1 MEITNDLHNNHNV
14 YILGAGFSRLRGLPL
29 INDFMMQMRDALE
42 YHAQNKHRQECDAI
56 RAVLNFRMKASS
68 AAYRVQVDLENIEEL
83 FSLASASANTHDESI
98 RLAIAATLDY
108 GFHANKQL
116 WARFGHISLDNFS
129 DIKNWVNPSSLDAY
143 SRSLKRIP
151 AYQYI
156 VRALIGNRA
165 GEGGME
171 DTFIT
176 FNYDTILEDA
186 LDALGTQYSLG
197 FERSASSKSSSAIH
211 VLKLHG
217 STNWAIPKDKRSEV
231 KVFESYRHVVNE
243 GLTPYLV
250 PPTWKKDSRG
260 ALNHIWSHS
269 LKALENATRVVII
282 GFSIPPTDLHFKYLL
297 AAGLQN
303 NYSLREIVFVNPE
316 PGLQLVKDRC
326 AQLFANQ
333 EHNAAKLRFVNST
346 VEAFVGQGTMQEKVW
361 SVARPIPESVQ
372 NLSFEVS

>member
-29 INDFMMQMRDALE
+29 ISDFMMQMRDALE
-42 YHAQNKHRQECDAI
+42 YHAQNNHRQECDAI
-56 RAVLNFRMKASS
+56 RAVLGFRMKASS

-83 FSLASASANTHDESI
+83 FSLASASANTHEESI

-108 GFHANKQL
+108 SFHAKKPLSASYYASEEAFAEILSWERPQQ
-116 WARFGHISLDNFS
+116 RDGYRQ
-129 DIKNWVNPSSLDAY
+129 SSQ
-143 SRSLKRIP
+143 RVP
-151 AYQYI
+151 AYEYI
-156 VRALIGNRA
+156 VRALIGDRT
-165 GEGGME
+165 GTEGIE
-171 DTFIT
+171 NTFIT
-176 FNYDTILEDA
+176 FNYDTIVEDA
-186 LDALGTQYSLG
+186 LKAIGAQFSLG
-197 FERSASSKSSSAIH
+197 FEGAASSKSSASIQ

-217 STNWAIPKDKRSEV
+217 STNWAIPKGKRSEV
-231 KVFESYRHVVNE
+231 QVFDNYRHVVTE
-243 GLTPYLV
+243 GLIPYLV

-316 PGLQLVKDRC
+316 PGLQMVKDRC
-326 AQLFANQ
+326 TQLFANQ
-333 EHNAAKLRFVNST
+333 EHNAAKLRFINST

-361 SVARPIPESVQ
+361 AVARPIPESVQ
-372 NLSFEVS
+372 NLSFEGS